1 MTDKVVGILG
11 GGQLGRM
18 LAASASLLNIKVVIL
33 DVGTAGPAKQ
43 VVFPVSPDHTH
54 IDGSFAD
61 PDKIRELASKVSVL
75 TVEIEHV
82 DADALEAIGNA
93 NQSRLQIHP
102 HPSTIKIIQDKLRQK
117 EMLQSHQLPVAPFLQ
132 VDSTPESIQSA
143 IGTLGLPL
151 MVKSRTLAYDG
162 RGNYVVRTIDQIPD
176 AIKAL
181 GNRPLYVE
189 KWMPFSKEVAVM
201 VVRTIDGDVKSYPLV
216 ETIHKESICHLVFA
230 PFRGVANRARAI
242 AEDAVRNMSGAGI
255 FGVEMFLMDD
265 GEILIN
271 EIAPRPH
278 NSGHYTIEACETSQY
293 ENHLRAILGLPL
305 GSTQLKVP
313 STAMLNIIGAS
324 SSMSEIT
331 SLTRVALSIPGVSV
345 HLYGKSECRKGRK
358 MGHITIVGESDAQ
371 VRSRLRP
378 LLEALPNGSPEETN
392 AYAPAPPGPGSGF
405 PDPHPL
411 VGIIMGSDSDLP
423 VMLPAA
429 RILDHF
435 KVPYEL
441 TIVSAHRTPD
451 RLVEY
456 SRGAASRGLRVI
468 IAGAG
473 GAAHLPGMA
482 AAMTPIPIIGVP
494 VKGSSLD
501 GVDSL
506 HSIVQMPRGIPVA
519 TVAINNGVNAG
530 LLAVRML
537 SVGSPSLLIAMEDY
551 MKTME
556 KEVLEKVD
564 TLAGVGWEKYVT
576 RVGLRD
582 ASYYE
587 RKSELVG
594 LVLIVCFGF
603 ASRVIMIQSHMGCVR
618 EVAFKRSTTN
628 MKWLFSVVAFLAIQ
642 IVSASPV
649 IEKRASVN
657 DVANI
662 GYATLNGGTSG
673 GSGGTTTVVTSLSA
687 LTSAVSGSAKK
698 VVVIQGTITGN
709 TVVKVGPNTTIVG
722 RGGSLVGVGLR
733 VLDVSN
739 VIIRNLKVSKVLASA
754 GDAIVTC
761 LMTNYD
767 GLLDIT
773 HGCTGVTVTGSKLYD
788 HYKGSLVGH
797 SDSNAS
803 EDTKITVTYANNYF
817 SNINSRTPSFRF
829 GHGHLFNNVFEN
841 NNDGINT
848 RVGAELLVENNVW
861 TGTNK
866 KPLYSTTGGLAV
878 ARGNDFGG
886 GSNTAPTGS
895 FTSAPYSYPLIST
908 SSVVSSVRSSAGAT
922 LSL

>member
-61 PDKIRELASKVSVL
+61 PDKIRELASKVDVL

-82 DADALEAIGNA
+82 DADALDAIGNA

-117 EMLQSHQLPVAPFLQ
+117 EMLQFHKLPVAPFLQ
-132 VDSTPESIQSA
+132 VDSTPESIQNA
-143 IGTLGLPL
+143 IGILGLPL

-162 RGNYVVRTIDQIPD
+162 RGNYVVRSIDQIPD
-176 AIKAL
+176 AIAAL

-189 KWMPFSKEVAVM
+189 KWMPFRKEVAVM

-216 ETIHKESICHLVFA
+216 ETIHKDSICHLVFA
-230 PFRGVANRARAI
+230 PFRGVTNRAKI
-242 AEDAVRNMSGAGI
+242 VAENAVRNLSGAGI
-255 FGVEMFLMDD
+255 FGVEMFLMED

-305 GSTQLKVP
+305 GSTELKVP

-358 MGHITIVGESDAQ
+358 MGHITIVGDSDAQ

-392 AYAPAPPGPGSGF
+392 TYAPVSPGPGSGF
-405 PDPHPL
+405 SDAHPL

-435 KVPYEL
+435 KIPYEL

-537 SVGSPSLLIAMEDY
+537 STGSPSLLIAMEDY

-564 TLAGVGWEKYVT
+564 NLAGVGWEKYV
-576 RVGLRD
+576 V
-582 ASYYE
+582 
-587 RKSELVG
+587 
-594 LVLIVCFGF
+594 
-603 ASRVIMIQSHMGCVR
+603 
-618 EVAFKRSTTN
+618 KRS
-628 MKWLFSVVAFLAIQ
+628 
-642 IVSASPV
+642 
-649 IEKRASVN
+649 
-657 DVANI
+657 
-662 GYATLNGGTSG
+662 
-673 GSGGTTTVVTSLSA
+673 
-687 LTSAVSGSAKK
+687 
-698 VVVIQGTITGN
+698 
-709 TVVKVGPNTTIVG
+709 
-722 RGGSLVGVGLR
+722 
-733 VLDVSN
+733 
-739 VIIRNLKVSKVLASA
+739 
-754 GDAIVTC
+754 
-761 LMTNYD
+761 
-767 GLLDIT
+767 
-773 HGCTGVTVTGSKLYD
+773 
-788 HYKGSLVGH
+788 
-797 SDSNAS
+797 
-803 EDTKITVTYANNYF
+803 
-817 SNINSRTPSFRF
+817 
-829 GHGHLFNNVFEN
+829 
-841 NNDGINT
+841 
-848 RVGAELLVENNVW
+848 
-861 TGTNK
+861 
-866 KPLYSTTGGLAV
+866 
-878 ARGNDFGG
+878 
-886 GSNTAPTGS
+886 
-895 FTSAPYSYPLIST
+895 
-908 SSVVSSVRSSAGAT
+908 
-922 LSL
+922 